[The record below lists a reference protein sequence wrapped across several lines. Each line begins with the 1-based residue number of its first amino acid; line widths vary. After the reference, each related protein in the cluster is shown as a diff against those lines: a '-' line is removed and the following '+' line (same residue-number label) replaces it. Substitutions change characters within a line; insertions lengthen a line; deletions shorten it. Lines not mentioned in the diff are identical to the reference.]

1 MKIYKNLYFALF
13 FFITLPIFAQS
24 NVRVIEIKDYKEVL
38 KLFDEIG
45 YTAENWEAGIR
56 EVPRIE
62 ITRIPKRWQE
72 QSHTIPVKD
81 KKNVFFRLAG
91 PGILLAN
98 EKITAEREQLLD
110 KIKNNKTAND
120 QWLLKLAK
128 KYRVISEDDSKLDK
142 DELNRLVNRVDTIP
156 PSLALAQAAEES
168 GWGSSRFSIEGN
180 ALFGQWDF
188 SGDGIKPKEQRK
200 GLGNYG
206 IAKFD
211 SPQQSIDAYFLN
223 LNTHRAYKKLR
234 DKRAGMRKNNIK
246 LTGWELAKTLDKY
259 SERGAA
265 YVDSLHSII
274 RYNKLKPADD
284 AYLWNKAKIILKPAP

>member
-45 YTAENWEAGIR
+45 YTAENWQAGIR

-142 DELNRLVNRVDTIP
+142 DDLNRLVNRVDTIP

-206 IAKFD
+206 IAKFG

>member
-45 YTAENWEAGIR
+45 YTAENWQAGIR

-142 DELNRLVNRVDTIP
+142 DDLNRLVNRVDTIP